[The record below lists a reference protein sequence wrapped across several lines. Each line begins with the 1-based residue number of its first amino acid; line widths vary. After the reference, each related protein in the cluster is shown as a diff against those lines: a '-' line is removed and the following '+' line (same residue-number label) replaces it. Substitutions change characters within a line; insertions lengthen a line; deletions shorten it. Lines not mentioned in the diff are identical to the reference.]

1 MEVNP
6 SDSDWACRSE
16 WGNETPH
23 RVALQSG
30 RPAQTKNV
38 HSCYRLLCSKRQIPM
53 YLFPCEGDTHV
64 SPFLRQHRAIRQE
77 PAARDFSSAER
88 LENRGI
94 LGVFPVFQTARMGER
109 PVIRPQ
115 THLRGVALLYH
126 GNPANSATRNC
137 PSEKSGK
144 LPLSARKRTVRF
156 LFDGSKSA
164 AGKKS
169 GKFQKLSLTFPKD
182 WV

>member
-6 SDSDWACRSE
+6 SDSDWACRSG
-16 WGNETPH
+16 WGIETP
-23 RVALQSG
+23 RRAALQSG

-53 YLFPCEGDTHV
+53 YLFPREGDTHV

-94 LGVFPVFQTARMGER
+94 LVVFPVFQTVRMGETTR
-109 PVIRPQ
+109 
-115 THLRGVALLYH
+115 H
-126 GNPANSATRNC
+126 PAADAFARCCLTIPRESRKFSN
-137 PSEKSGK
+137 KK
-144 LPLSARKRTVRF
+144 LPV
-156 LFDGSKSA
+156 
-164 AGKKS
+164 GKI
-169 GKFQKLSLTFPKD
+169 GKTPPLNPEKYGAVSF
-182 WV
+182 